1 MDSTAGPVGPGGLDQ
16 LDSPNVRVVKGA
28 YEMLVEVGLEA
39 SIEHLLSH
47 AHEDFEFAPYVGAG
61 RVLRGAGEVR
71 AFFRR
76 QVESGTELVA
86 RATSFEESGDDVV
99 VNGSLRVVRSSGG
112 FAESQISWTYRFRE
126 GRLLEARGGPRRAA

>member
-1 MDSTAGPVGPGGLDQ
+1 MDSTAGPVGPGLHEI
-16 LDSPNVRVVKGA
+16 DSPNVRVVKGA
-28 YEMLVEVGLEA
+28 YEMLGEIGLEA

-61 RVLRGAGEVR
+61 RVLRGADEVR

-76 QVESGTELVA
+76 QLEGGTALVP
-86 RATSFEESGDDVV
+86 RATSFEECGDAVV

-126 GRLLEARGGPRRAA
+126 GRLLEARGGPRQAV